1 MGKRVQKSEISKQ
14 VPTRKTK
21 AAMDRCQSN
30 RMLRQCLFGIAQ
42 RPPHHTI
49 AVPTSMQNRVIK
61 TMSIALPLGNNQ
73 NKRSPTLSLA
83 QHHLPALDLFWAS
96 FFVRVQLTSLLL
108 ISPGLLRLQGT
119 DLCCCTSSSWAW
131 SQVPCTTGWPRSP
144 SSRPPHVAPAQSP
157 ESDTKVDAHWTACS
171 LVVRSMLHSPHLLG
185 GSGEVVNSP
194 DFFPASLKPLG
205 SFYFWCILSSQ

>member
-1 MGKRVQKSEISKQ
+1 MRTLGTLQGSEFLLLHVPGGKKAYYRWGRVGKGVQKSEISKQ

-21 AAMDRCQSN
+21 AAVDRCQNN
-30 RMLRQCLFGIAQ
+30 RMLRQCLASIAQ
-42 RPPHHTI
+42 QPPHHTI
-49 AVPTSMQNRVIK
+49 VVPTSMQNRVIK

-119 DLCCCTSSSWAW
+119 DLCCCTSSS
-131 SQVPCTTGWPRSP
+131 
-144 SSRPPHVAPAQSP
+144 
-157 ESDTKVDAHWTACS
+157 
-171 LVVRSMLHSPHLLG
+171 
-185 GSGEVVNSP
+185 
-194 DFFPASLKPLG
+194 
-205 SFYFWCILSSQ
+205 